1 MKDQLF
7 HKACVCVFNTSI
19 LHLYKYL
26 YTHTH
31 DINISCK
38 LLHLHQQDR
47 FFTNGTCES
56 PAGLG
61 SPTAFQEMFQIS
73 QVGSPWI

>member
-1 MKDQLF
+1 M
-7 HKACVCVFNTSI
+7 
-19 LHLYKYL
+19 
-26 YTHTH
+26 
-31 DINISCK
+31 NISCK
-38 LLHLHQQDR
+38 SLHLHQQDR
-47 FFTNGTCES
+47 LFTNGTCES